1 MGLGYFMVLAL
12 RGTGDEQSKPDLGM
26 KLGPKICTLQQKVEM
41 EILGHALAGVG
52 LQRRTTADK
61 IAYHNYYMP
70 PITEIRFVEEAPG
83 RAREGG
89 TESVVRSHV
98 ARFRYRRRRDAD
110 VRAFRRTRDEV
121 EDRIVQEKTTLARDK
136 PVRASIQP
144 SLLYQDNL
152 IPYTFLSAT
161 GPVLMLPRTSALFSR
176 LASRDPDSPVLFPRQ
191 SIWMPKAALPEPSK
205 IESTILGLELVDWI
219 SNTPSCFQFRLETIK
234 WIQDRLSDSE
244 LATKDD
250 TLGAIIT
257 LTMWESYRAQ
267 LKPSDVV
274 AHMNGLER
282 VVDLRGGLD
291 SMPLVQADKI
301 ALFDHIIAAIT
312 LQQPRFPLRCRAGPT
327 SPSKARLYNSPIFGS
342 LPFSSFIKNTGAD
355 TQICTLLEALRDLTN
370 ATISDVQFYKLHI
383 DVKAPCTTDSI
394 YKALHAAGQIYA
406 AALSSPSFFTS
417 PFSLPW
423 LHILSASMDRT
434 ICEPFWRENP
444 GVRLWA
450 LLVGA
455 AATVARAERGFFMM
469 YLARASL
476 FQGWENEMA
485 FRKWCVLFS
494 RKRSDYG
501 DGLL

>member
-1 MGLGYFMVLAL
+1 
-12 RGTGDEQSKPDLGM
+12 
-26 KLGPKICTLQQKVEM
+26 
-41 EILGHALAGVG
+41 
-52 LQRRTTADK
+52 
-61 IAYHNYYMP
+61 MP
-70 PITEIRFVEEAPG
+70 PITEIRFIEEAPG

-110 VRAFRRTRDEV
+110 VRAFRETREEV
-121 EDRIVQEKTTLARDK
+121 EDLIVQEKTTLAGDR
-136 PVRASIQP
+136 PVWASIQSP
-144 SLLYQDNL
+144 LLYQDN
-152 IPYTFLSAT
+152 Y
-161 GPVLMLPRTSALFSR
+161 
-176 LASRDPDSPVLFPRQ
+176 PDSPVLFPRQ

-234 WIQDRLSDSE
+234 WIQDRLSDPE

-274 AHMNGLER
+274 THMNGLER

-291 SMPLVQADKI
+291 LMPPVQAEKI

-312 LQQPRFPLRCRAGPT
+312 LQQPRFPLRCQAGPA
-327 SPSKARLYNSPIFGS
+327 SPSMARLYNSPIFGS

-355 TQICTLLEALRDLTN
+355 TQICMLLGALRDFTN
-370 ATISDVQFYKLHI
+370 ATISDIQFYEPHI
-383 DVKAPCTTDSI
+383 NVKVSCTTDSI
-394 YKALHAAGQIYA
+394 YKALYAAGQIYA
-406 AALSSPSFFTS
+406 SALSSPSFFTS
-417 PFSLPW
+417 PLSLPW
-423 LHILSASMDRT
+423 LQILSVNMDRT
-434 ICEPFWRENP
+434 ICAPFWRENP

-455 AATVARAERGFFMM
+455 TAAVASAERGFFMM
-469 YLARASL
+469 YLARLTAATL
-476 FQGWENEMA
+476 
-485 FRKWCVLFS
+485 
-494 RKRSDYG
+494 
-501 DGLL
+501 